1 MECSEALDFLYNSF
15 DAQLTPTQ
23 QMLLDA
29 HRRTCFACANT
40 LSRAERFQAL
50 LLKVPQLAVPRG
62 LEDRIIERVFAASH
76 ITTKRGETWQTF
88 VEAITNWRSLGL
100 AAGTAAAVLAL
111 ILISRNLIQPTA
123 FTAAQ
128 QAPASITAAL
138 NGSLDV
144 ISGNTSSQQTGSV
157 TVTPGTTLTN
167 SSDQPSTV
175 ALSPRLAVT
184 IASNTQVKVGQ
195 VRVDQ
200 RTGDPDV
207 IAMRVDHGTV
217 GVRENM
223 GGGASAIHVATD
235 QATVVPT
242 GTIFTVSAAPG
253 TTDVAV
259 GQGSVAVYLPGQTF
273 DVLAGNQVH
282 ISGTRHTTTKLRAG
296 TTFSH

>member
-1 MECSEALDFLYNSF
+1 MECSEALDFLYQSF

-88 VEAITNWRSLGL
+88 VEAITNWRSFGL

-111 ILISRNLIQPTA
+111 VLISRNLIQP
-123 FTAAQ
+123 AAMHKNQ
-128 QAPASITAAL
+128 SQTQASTITAAL
-138 NGSLDV
+138 TGSLDV
-144 ISGNTSSQQTGSV
+144 ISGSASAPQSGSV
-157 TVTPGTTLTN
+157 TIQPGETLNN
-167 SSDQPSTV
+167 STDQPSTV

-184 IASNTQVKVGQ
+184 IAGNTQVKVGQ
-195 VRVDQ
+195 VKIDQ
-200 RTGDPDV
+200 RTGDADV
-207 IAMRVDHGTV
+207 IAVRVDHGMV

-223 GGGASAIHVATD
+223 GGGASAI
-235 QATVVPT
+235 
-242 GTIFTVSAAPG
+242 
-253 TTDVAV
+253 
-259 GQGSVAVYLPGQTF
+259 
-273 DVLAGNQVH
+273 
-282 ISGTRHTTTKLRAG
+282 
-296 TTFSH
+296 